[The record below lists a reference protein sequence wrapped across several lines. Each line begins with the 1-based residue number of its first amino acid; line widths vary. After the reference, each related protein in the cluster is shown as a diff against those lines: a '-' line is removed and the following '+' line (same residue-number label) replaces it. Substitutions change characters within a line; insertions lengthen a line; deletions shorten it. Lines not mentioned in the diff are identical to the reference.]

1 MESTR
6 GLTHHALLCD
16 VTKLMDMEAM
26 ESTSELTQHALPCDV
41 PVLMDMEAME
51 SITVLEQ
58 FWRILLYLTD
68 DSIAKLYVTS
78 NYVK

>member
-6 GLTHHALLCD
+6 GLTHHALQCE

-26 ESTSELTQHALPCDV
+26 ES
-41 PVLMDMEAME
+41 
-51 SITVLEQ
+51 ITVFEQ

-68 DSIAKLYVTS
+68 DSIVILYVTS